1 MRFNKLLFW
10 RRRNWQSPKGLILKK
25 SVCSHWAIAM
35 TKKRIHTGNQWQVNS
50 SSTYNFLLFSATSF
64 PYLPMS
70 MINESTKIGWWL
82 LATFSTCWGSRTCDS
97 NKNQP
102 EPWFKP
108 WALQISNDFL
118 RARSSDLLRHGQY
131 NKTNVFSRGCG
142 RYVKKNDLAKGHCQ
156 SK

>member
-1 MRFNKLLFW
+1 MKKTKLTVSQRPYPQEVCLLSLS
-10 RRRNWQSPKGLILKK
+10 NSHDKETDTHGK
-25 SVCSHWAIAM
+25 SM
-35 TKKRIHTGNQWQVNS
+35 TS
-50 SSTYNFLLFSATSF
+50 EFLLSTSNFLLFSATSF